1 MAGRRSGCA
10 IVVEHEADVAGPYM
24 TKEAAFEA
32 AVASAGNAIAQGHEV
47 HLKIQGGEGRW
58 A

>member
-32 AVASAGNAIAQGHEV
+32 AVASAGTAIAQGM
-47 HLKIQGGEGRW
+47 KSI
-58 A
+58 